1 MTNHLVDI
9 CEAKIKNG
17 ALPNTPHLPTVGGYS
32 EGAICA
38 ACEEPILPHSTE
50 IEFEETENAT
60 PTKVHP
66 TCFSAW
72 AEALRRSRAESDTQG
87 TAARGRIE

>member
-1 MTNHLVDI
+1 LKGYLSERDMTEKHLVEL
-9 CEAKIKNG
+9 CEAKIKDG
-17 ALPNTPHLPTVGGYS
+17 VLPNTPHLPTVGGYS

-38 ACEEPILPHSTE
+38 ACDEPIPPNSTE
-50 IEFEETENAT
+50 IEFERPEGERAT

-72 AEALRRSRAESDTQG
+72 AEAVRR
-87 TAARGRIE
+87 